1 MKSTNSYDVI
11 VIGGGTAGISA
22 ALSAA
27 RTGAKTLLA
36 EATYLLGGLA
46 SAGLVT
52 YYLPL
57 CDGDGTQLCRGIAE
71 ELLLLA
77 VSEGSESPIP
87 EAWRRGGTK
96 AERRKKRYE
105 AQFNPYMFAFLAER
119 LLSENGVDILYG
131 GMLSKTHKNKQGN
144 KIAEIDVTTRA
155 ETLSFT
161 AKSFVDCTGDA
172 TLCAYAGED
181 TALSERGNVLA
192 AWYYETRGGEY
203 MLNMRGSKDNVYS
216 LPLGEKKTFVGLGAE
231 ELSRVTKISHE
242 TVLNDFLK
250 NGEVSRTHAL
260 AAVSMIPQVRM
271 TRRLCG
277 AANLRKSD
285 DGKLISASAGTF
297 GSWKSRGPAYELP
310 MGALYGRKIKNLFAA
325 GRCVSVEDD
334 EMWDIARVIPVCAV
348 TGEAAGVMAALY
360 GDTGEIEPEKV
371 QSTLV
376 SRGVKVHIEDCRKEK
391 NE

>member
-131 GMLSKTHKNKQGN
+131 GTLSKTHKNKQGN

-181 TALSERGNVLA
+181 NRFIGKRQRSRRVVLRNA
-192 AWYYETRGGEY
+192 RRRVHAEY
-203 MLNMRGSKDNVYS
+203 
-216 LPLGEKKTFVGLGAE
+216 
-231 ELSRVTKISHE
+231 
-242 TVLNDFLK
+242 
-250 NGEVSRTHAL
+250 
-260 AAVSMIPQVRM
+260 
-271 TRRLCG
+271 
-277 AANLRKSD
+277 
-285 DGKLISASAGTF
+285 AGQQ
-297 GSWKSRGPAYELP
+297 R
-310 MGALYGRKIKNLFAA
+310 
-325 GRCVSVEDD
+325 
-334 EMWDIARVIPVCAV
+334 
-348 TGEAAGVMAALY
+348 
-360 GDTGEIEPEKV
+360 
-371 QSTLV
+371 
-376 SRGVKVHIEDCRKEK
+376 
-391 NE
+391 